1 LKILHSFSL
10 LEWYNN
16 YLIFDIFEVKLS
28 MNPKVF
34 VFAAV
39 LVIAGILG
47 TIVIIGPDMEA
58 PNQGNNVTTENAPT
72 IKLVTVDLE
81 DISVLKINE
90 RSATIEIAFE
100 ISNPNPRA
108 VIIQT
113 MDFNLF
119 ETGFSSYEQLAGGT
133 IGSRPEGMVEFG
145 SNYYTLLGES
155 SIVLKKKI
163 TIANTATSGEL
174 WDALESEY
182 DNGESGSASWWV
194 TGTVY
199 FNLSSMTSGQE
210 NTVPFEFFR

>member
-145 SNYYTLLGES
+145 SNYYTLLGEN

>member
-1 LKILHSFSL
+1 MNTKI
-10 LEWYNN
+10 
-16 YLIFDIFEVKLS
+16 
-28 MNPKVF
+28 F

-39 LVIAGILG
+39 LGIVGILG
-47 TIVIIGPDMEA
+47 AIVIVGPDMEVA
-58 PNQGNNVTTENAPT
+58 TPGSDNTVENTST
-72 IKLVTVDLE
+72 IKLVTVELE

-145 SNYYTLLGES
+145 SNYYTLLGEN
-155 SIVLKKKI
+155 SIVLKKKV

>member
-1 LKILHSFSL
+1 
-10 LEWYNN
+10 
-16 YLIFDIFEVKLS
+16 
-28 MNPKVF
+28 MNPKIF

-39 LVIAGILG
+39 LVIVGILG
-47 TIVIIGPDMEA
+47 TIVMLGPDMEA
-58 PNQGNNVTTENAPT
+58 AIPGNNNTVEDAQT
-72 IKLVTVDLE
+72 IKLVTVELA
-81 DISVLKINE
+81 DISVLKISE
-90 RSATIEIAFE
+90 RSATIQIAFE
-100 ISNPNPRA
+100 IFNPNPRA

-133 IGSRPEGMVEFG
+133 IGSRPEGMIEFG
-145 SNYYTLLGES
+145 SNYYTLLGEN

-210 NTVPFEFFR
+210 NSVPFEFFR

>member
-1 LKILHSFSL
+1 
-10 LEWYNN
+10 
-16 YLIFDIFEVKLS
+16 
-28 MNPKVF
+28 MNPKIF

-47 TIVIIGPDMEA
+47 SIVLIGPDMQA
-58 PNQGNNVTTENAPT
+58 PSQGNNAATENAPT
-72 IKLVTVDLE
+72 IKLVTVDLA
-81 DISVLKINE
+81 DISVTKINE
-90 RSATIEIAFE
+90 RSATLEIAFE

-133 IGSRPEGMVEFG
+133 IGSRAEGMVEFG
-145 SNYYTLLGES
+145 SNYYTLLGEN
-155 SIVLKKKI
+155 SIVLKKKM
-163 TIANTATSGEL
+163 TIKNTATSSEL

-182 DNGESGSASWWV
+182 ENGESGTASWWV
-194 TGTVY
+194 YGTVY

>member
-1 LKILHSFSL
+1 
-10 LEWYNN
+10 
-16 YLIFDIFEVKLS
+16 
-28 MNPKVF
+28 MNPKIF

-47 TIVIIGPDMEA
+47 SIVLIGPDMQA
-58 PNQGNNVTTENAPT
+58 PNQGNNNANQNAPT
-72 IKLVTVDLE
+72 IKLVTVDLQ
-81 DISVLKINE
+81 DISVTKINE

-119 ETGFSSYEQLAGGT
+119 ETGFSSSEQLAGGT

-145 SNYYTLLGES
+145 SNYYTLLGEN
-155 SIVLKKKI
+155 SIVLKKKMTI
-163 TIANTATSGEL
+163 TNTATSGAL
-174 WDALESEY
+174 WDSLQSEY

>member
-1 LKILHSFSL
+1 
-10 LEWYNN
+10 
-16 YLIFDIFEVKLS
+16 
-28 MNPKVF
+28 MNPKIF

-39 LVIAGILG
+39 LVIVGILG
-47 TIVIIGPDMEA
+47 TIVMLGPDMEA
-58 PNQGNNVTTENAPT
+58 AIPGNNNTVDDAQT
-72 IKLVTVDLE
+72 IKLDTVELA
-81 DISVLKINE
+81 DISVLKISE

-100 ISNPNPRA
+100 IFNPNPRA

-145 SNYYTLLGES
+145 SNYYTLLGEN
-155 SIVLKKKI
+155 SIILKKKV
-163 TIANTATSGEL
+163 TLANTATSGEL

>member
-1 LKILHSFSL
+1 LHSFPL

-28 MNPKVF
+28 MNPKIF
-34 VFAAV
+34 VFIAV

-47 TIVIIGPDMEA
+47 GILVMGPTMTA
-58 PNQGNNVTTENAPT
+58 PGQGNNTDENTQT
-72 IKLVTVDLE
+72 IQLVTVELA
-81 DISVLKINE
+81 DISVTKISE

-119 ETGFSSYEQLAGGT
+119 ETGFSSYEQIAGGT

-145 SNYYTLLGES
+145 SNYYTLLGEN
-155 SIVLKKKI
+155 SIVLKKKV
-163 TIANTATSGEL
+163 TLANTATSGEL

>member
-1 LKILHSFSL
+1 
-10 LEWYNN
+10 
-16 YLIFDIFEVKLS
+16 

-39 LVIAGILG
+39 LAIIGILG
-47 TIVIIGPDMEA
+47 AIVLVGPDMQA
-58 PNQGNNVTTENAPT
+58 PGQGNNNSVENAPT
-72 IKLVTVDLE
+72 IELLEVELADLSVT
-81 DISVLKINE
+81 KINE

-100 ISNPNPRA
+100 IFNPNPRA
-108 VIIQT
+108 VIVQT
-113 MDFNLF
+113 MDYNLF

-145 SNYYTLLGES
+145 SNYYTVLGENA
-155 SIVLKKKI
+155 IVLKKEMIIK
-163 TIANTATSGEL
+163 NTATSSEL
-174 WDALESEY
+174 WDALKSEY

-194 TGTVY
+194 YGTVY